1 MVRSYCLAKRCP
13 HLKKKTLFFPLYQ
26 VQNWC
31 MKKNAELSKV
41 PVCPLEI
48 EKEKKEKKEKKG

>member
-31 MKKNAELSKV
+31 MKKNTELSKV
-41 PVCPLEI
+41 PVCPLEN
-48 EKEKKEKKEKKG
+48 EKDKKKKKG